1 MTILCEFNIHNVPVV
16 RWYTVYFFPPSH
28 QYPYP
33 TYPTPTFRP
42 HVNTMPVHCHS
53 YWYWQVLPYAQYF
66 KQKTDT
72 VWVVRYYISLF
83 IEPVCIKE
91 LSRLGRGGGV
101 VRQFTWKKK
110 QFFRSPEKFRLFQC
124 TKYTYHLPQIDPD
137 HHHQPLSQTKL
148 SLKPPTPGKHHFCTT
163 CIKNYWDQWDA
174 ELHPTPSS
182 PTPSQ

>member
-16 RWYTVYFFPPSH
+16 RLYTVYFFPPSH

-42 HVNTMPVHCHS
+42 HVNTIP
-53 YWYWQVLPYAQYF
+53 QVIVIVIDTDRCCLMRSILN
-66 KQKTDT
+66 KKTDT

-91 LSRLGRGGGV
+91 LSRLGRGWGV

-148 SLKPPTPGKHHFCTT
+148 SLKPPTPGKYHFCTT
-163 CIKNYWDQWDA
+163 CIKNTEISEMLNYPPK
-174 ELHPTPSS
+174 LYMP
-182 PTPSQ
+182 